1 MLHKETVTPG
11 TLDLIQRLMNDQQL
25 NSFYLVGGTALSLR
39 IGHRLSIDID
49 LFSSADFDGD
59 VLAIY
64 LKNNYDAVVKHHK
77 ANYVSGSIG
86 DVDFDFI
93 SHKYP
98 SIKPIETIDG
108 IRMMSNADISAMKIN
123 AIVNSGQRIKDFID
137 VHYLLKEMPL
147 NDILEHYCEKYPNVE
162 VGTATSSLSYHG
174 DIDFSVPVMLMDNKL
189 KWKDIET
196 SLKNALADYKKE
208 LAKPR
213 TYLKEEETNYLG
225 IKRNKSKGKDRDQGL
240 SM

>member
-11 TLDLIQRLMNDQQL
+11 TLDLIQRLMKDQQL

-49 LFSSADFDGD
+49 LFSSIDFDGD
-59 VLAIY
+59 ALAMY

-86 DVDFDFI
+86 EVDFDFI

-98 SIKPIETIDG
+98 SNKPIETIEG

-137 VHYLLKEMPL
+137 MHYLLKEMSL
-147 NDILEHYCEKYPNVE
+147 DEILKFYCEKYPNVDAN
-162 VGTATSSLSYHG
+162 TARSSLLYHN
-174 DIDFSVPVMLMDNKL
+174 DIDFSVPVMLMDSKL

-196 SLKNALADYKKE
+196 SIQKAVDIEKKLGKSQTFLKQEK
-208 LAKPR
+208 
-213 TYLKEEETNYLG
+213 TNYLG
-225 IKRNKSKGKDRDQGL
+225 IKKNKAKDRDQGL
-240 SM
+240 GM